1 MICEIR
7 KGYIIMNKRL
17 ICLLMSMIVCMI
29 SSVPG
34 VYAGSNNTENTV
46 NLEKTLDFL
55 RLVGIGDDYDTET
68 TQYSDKVTKSV
79 FADYVAKILG
89 EDASD
94 FDNVYYHDVPRD
106 YWAAGAIGILT
117 QKGILHGSGENKFY
131 PDKEITRNEAIKIIV
146 SALNYG
152 YVAEADGGFPAG
164 YINIASRLK
173 LLDGVGASE
182 YLTLY
187 DMLKLLE
194 NALCIEE
201 LVIDGISGD
210 NAEYRPNDK
219 TLLNR
224 VFNLYE
230 EKGKMTA
237 CDEINATGDPFHEP
251 DTAIID
257 NVKYLYD
264 MINVIDYL
272 GENIDFVYHYDE
284 DTDVKKVVAMWKRDR
299 ENTRAITVDRNATF
313 DKANFVLSYT
323 NSTGKR
329 QKVSI
334 SKGVVVFFN
343 GEFVGSDVAEYFN
356 KSCYDLKLFKR
367 DETGDY
373 DTALIWEYDNYS
385 VSSIDSYNQVVY
397 DKIDKTR
404 TLNLEQ
410 NNYDK
415 IDILDENGNKKSF
428 EDITADNILC
438 VYKSESGKR
447 MQICISKKMIS
458 GTVSKTS
465 SEENEITLT
474 INDTE
479 YGCVSNHSTRNVKI
493 GNSVTAYLDVKGK
506 IAYIDSQ
513 NKNYFPA
520 YIIRAY
526 EDEYENVQIK
536 IINSD
541 GEFVTLSCG
550 SKVRID
556 GKTWK
561 QGDILNALT
570 EEGQTK
576 QQLALFRVDS
586 NEVVKQIDTAY
597 VDYADETESK
607 SLVNYVELASSSLFK
622 KNGSVG
628 KLGYKIMLDADTII
642 FSVPNSFSTR
652 EEDFDVKS
660 FSELRIDDTYNAA
673 AYKVEGDD
681 AEYAD
686 IIVVK
691 GKEWYISKSNEAD
704 ILVKEISVALNSVG
718 DAAEKLEGYSGSS
731 PVSLTTDGEYSLISQ
746 GIKPGD
752 ILHVT
757 KNKAGD
763 IKGATVAFKYGGSSR
778 PKNLSINAGYRQIM
792 GYANKKVGQ
801 NIQIGYDSAESFDE
815 VFNLSDIPVLIYAPS
830 GKEKIRVG
838 SINDIKTYDV
848 YGSNCSD
855 VYIQAYS
862 ATIKLV
868 VAYQEW

>member
-1 MICEIR
+1 
-7 KGYIIMNKRL
+7 MNKKF
-17 ICLLMSMIVCMI
+17 ICLFMSIIICMI
-29 SSVPG
+29 SSVSG
-34 VYAGSNNTENTV
+34 VWADSYNAGDTV
-46 NLEKTLDFL
+46 NLKKTLDFL

-68 TQYSDKVTKSV
+68 TQYSDKVTKAV
-79 FADYVAKILG
+79 FVDYVAKILG
-89 EDASD
+89 ENSSG

-131 PDKEITRNEAIKIIV
+131 PDKEITRNEAVKIIV
-146 SALNYG
+146 SALNYRD
-152 YVAEADGGFPAG
+152 VAEAAGGFPTG

-194 NALCIEE
+194 NALCTEE
-201 LVIDGISGD
+201 LVIDNISGG
-210 NAEYRPNDK
+210 NVEYGSNDK

-224 VFNLYE
+224 VFNLYK

-237 CDEINATGDPFHEP
+237 CDEINATGDLFLES

-264 MINVIDYL
+264 LINVIDYL
-272 GENIDFVYHYDE
+272 GENVEFVYHYDE
-284 DTDVKKVVAMWKRDR
+284 DTDEKKIVAIWKSEK
-299 ENTRAITVDRNATF
+299 ENTRTITVDRDASF
-313 DKANFVLSYT
+313 DETNFVLSYT
-323 NSTGKR
+323 NSTGKQ

-343 GEFVGSDVAEYFN
+343 GEFVGSNVAEYFN

-367 DETGDY
+367 NETGDY
-373 DTALIWEYDNYS
+373 DTAIIWEYDNYS

-415 IDILDENGNKKSF
+415 IDILDESGNKTSF
-428 EDITADNILC
+428 EDIAAGNILC

-447 MQICISKKMIS
+447 IKIHISNKMIS
-458 GTVSKTS
+458 GTVSKIS

-474 INDTE
+474 VDDIDYRCVIN
-479 YGCVSNHSTRNVKI
+479 NSTRNVKT
-493 GNSVTAYLDVKGK
+493 GDSVTAYLDIKGK
-506 IAYIDSQ
+506 IAYIDGQKKS
-513 NKNYFPA
+513 YFPA
-520 YIIRAY
+520 YIIKAY
-526 EDEYENVQIK
+526 EDDYENVQIK
-536 IINSD
+536 IINSN

-556 GKTWK
+556 GTTLK
-561 QGDILNALT
+561 QGDILNVLAD
-570 EEGQTK
+570 EGQTK

-597 VDYADETESK
+597 VDHSYEKESN
-607 SLVNYVELASSSLFK
+607 SLVNYVKSSNSLFK
-622 KNGSVG
+622 KIGSVG
-628 KLGYKIMLDADTII
+628 KLGYKIMLNADTVV
-642 FSVPNSFSTR
+642 FSAPNSFSTKQ
-652 EEDFDVKS
+652 EDFDVKS
-660 FSELRIDDTYNAA
+660 FSEFRIDDTYDAE

-691 GKEWYISKSNEAD
+691 GKDWYISKSNEAD
-704 ILVKEISVALNSVG
+704 ILVKEINEALNSAG
-718 DAAEKLEGYSGSS
+718 DVAEQLEGYSGSS

-746 GIKPGD
+746 GVKPGD
-752 ILHVT
+752 ILRIT
-757 KNKAGD
+757 KNKAGN

-778 PKNLSINAGYRQIM
+778 PKNLTINAGYRQII

-815 VFNLSDIPVLIYAPS
+815 VFSLSDIPVLIYTTS
-830 GKEKIRVG
+830 EKGKIRVG

-855 VYIQAYS
+855 VYIQLNG
-862 ATIKLV
+862 TNIKMV